1 MSTASKWPVVL
12 VSGLI
17 PSSVSFSLSSSV
29 VYLTYISH
37 THAGASGHTVHINSM
52 AVVMN
57 KFVLL
62 CRHIILCDLVDL
74 KQMPSPSPLL
84 YVHVAVVLHVKLYT
98 TSGNCKGLQII
109 IAIACSSSWLSG
121 IYWQWYLYIQLQA
134 WSLSYAIRYIQLQAW
149 PWVWL

>member
-1 MSTASKWPVVL
+1 MDSFHPQSTS
-12 VSGLI
+12 
-17 PSSVSFSLSSSV
+17 PSAPQLCTSP
-29 VYLTYISH
+29 ISH

-84 YVHVAVVLHVKLYT
+84 HVHVAVVLHVKLYT
-98 TSGNCKGLQII
+98 TSGNCKYLQLTLQR
-109 IAIACSSSWLSG
+109 SSLQLPAAAAGSVAYTGSG
-121 IYWQWYLYIQLQA
+121 VYIYSCRPGHFHMQSDIYSCRPGHGFGCNI
-134 WSLSYAIRYIQLQAW
+134 
-149 PWVWL
+149 